1 MTALLDVVNQPATE
15 HIDAELKHLKG
26 AIGYLVKFQFNN
38 QVVYAI
44 RKTAPTWKPKIR
56 NSFINAIFQNG
67 ELSATPEETF
77 SFDDYFDFYCINEAI
92 FIKSKR
98 AYESTTSDKKSYQ
111 RNFDSLL
118 IDPSFIDIFVDIEPL
133 KNYVGSNSIQ
143 LRRMTVIQDKAL
155 YSRPN
160 FLEKVQEISSNR
172 NFGLT
177 FDDSGKLIICSETVK
192 TIIQILLDHRLLS
205 EITETIYDV
214 PDTEVV

>member
-1 MTALLDVVNQPATE
+1 MCSSD
-15 HIDAELKHLKG
+15 
-26 AIGYLVKFQFNN
+26 LV
-38 QVVYAI
+38 I

-133 KNYVGSNSIQ
+133 KNYVGRGHDHPHVPLGAHLQVALDAGRGVVRSLALLAVRQEHDQAGALAPLLPGGGDVLVNHALGAVGEVAE
-143 LRRMTVIQDKAL
+143 LRSQTV
-155 YSRPN
+155 SP
-160 FLEKVQEISSNR
+160 
-172 NFGLT
+172 
-177 FDDSGKLIICSETVK
+177 SGRSTA
-192 TIIQILLDHRLLS
+192 
-205 EITETIYDV
+205 
-214 PDTEVV
+214 